1 MIYKG
6 IEIDEDALYQ
16 ETVDTI
22 LDIMVENPDEY
33 FVKPNDFKALKKL
46 LSYLQIKLIV
56 MDQIILL

>member
-22 LDIMVENPDEY
+22 LDIMAENPDEY
-33 FVKPNDFKALKKL
+33 FVKPNDFKALKK
-46 LSYLQIKLIV
+46 V
-56 MDQIILL
+56 A

>member
-22 LDIMVENPDEY
+22 LDIMAENQM
-33 FVKPNDFKALKKL
+33 N
-46 LSYLQIKLIV
+46 
-56 MDQIILL
+56 ILLNLMILKH

>member
-22 LDIMVENPDEY
+22 LDIMVESPDEY
-33 FVKPNDFKALKKL
+33 FVKPNDFKALKK
-46 LSYLQIKLIV
+46 V
-56 MDQIILL
+56 A